1 MTLNSQ
7 LPTSH
12 DGPSISYTN
21 PTPKR
26 STIRYKDLH
35 EIGKNLLIGG
45 GRSAQQVANFVSA
58 LNVWMRTFSLK
69 PEDFVGP
76 EFSTEFDK
84 HLLKFSDLHGERLAH
99 RTLKDRQEQIIQWQ
113 QILSAQNRTDSLPP
127 SFHEAVQVM
136 LHASGMTKAEACRRA
151 GISPPTLNRWLT
163 GPELPDVSS
172 IPAVE
177 SLARALG
184 FNIDA
189 LTSRLPPRRRM
200 RYARHAKS
208 ETKRSAFS
216 ERVARNRK
224 DTPGFAL
231 KATQRIQEQWHDVI
245 AFKTD
250 TTRETATK
258 HNSWR
263 LKPLESTGTRVYW
276 QMLFDGY
283 VCVTA
288 GVAWNAISNYLGY
301 LKLPRPKG
309 QGTPENEADTLAWL
323 TFPELIRQYLV
334 WNRRRAGNIRHQGL
348 VTFLQTI
355 LSFIAPTRGFVWN
368 TPSLAKSLPDGRF
381 HVSAAD
387 WQEHCARA
395 HEKISAQLKAL
406 LNEGQPVRS
415 RESHNR
421 AAVILN
427 SAHPLKELLRLP
439 KSLEENPPPP
449 AHLRDYR
456 AWLRDIVL
464 IKLLVSNPLRAN
476 HFSVMTYRPDGTGNL
491 YRTSTGE
498 WRLRFL
504 ASDFKNEKGA
514 ANTDYDVAVEPS
526 VWPWIQRYLSEARPY
541 AVDADLTDYFLLPFV
556 RGPRAQDE
564 GKTWTA
570 RKKTNHPA
578 VMALEE
584 HNLQPSGNW
593 LSDCIASRVY
603 ILTKLYLPET
613 NGFRPHTIRHIIA
626 TDHLKRHPR
635 DYLTVA
641 HLLHDKLDTVI
652 KNYGHLTVD
661 DGLRVLHS
669 GVQEAMA
676 ELANA

>member
-1 MTLNSQ
+1 
-7 LPTSH
+7 
-12 DGPSISYTN
+12 
-21 PTPKR
+21 
-26 STIRYKDLH
+26 
-35 EIGKNLLIGG
+35 
-45 GRSAQQVANFVSA
+45 
-58 LNVWMRTFSLK
+58 MRTFSLK

-76 EFSTEFDK
+76 EFTTEFDK
-84 HLLKFSDLHGERLAH
+84 HLLKFSDIHMERLAP
-99 RTLKDRQEQIIQWQ
+99 RTLKDRQEQIIQWE
-113 QILSAQNRTDSLPP
+113 QILSAQNRADSLPH

-136 LHASGMTKAEACRRA
+136 LHASGLTKAEACRRA

-172 IPAVE
+172 VPAVE
-177 SLARALG
+177 SLARTLG
-184 FNIDA
+184 FKVNS
-189 LTSRLPPRRRM
+189 LTSRLPPRRRP
-200 RYARHAKS
+200 RYSRHAK
-208 ETKRSAFS
+208 TGATLTAFC

-231 KATQRIQEQWHDVI
+231 KPTDRIRKQWLEVI

-250 TTRETATK
+250 TTREVATK

-263 LKPLESTGTRVYW
+263 LKPLESTGSRVNW
-276 QMLFDGY
+276 AMLFEGY

-288 GVAWNAISNYLGY
+288 GVTWNAISNYLGY

-309 QGTPENEADTLAWL
+309 QGIPENEADTLAWL
-323 TFPELIRQYLV
+323 TFPDLIRQYLV
-334 WNRRRAGNIRHQGL
+334 WNRRRAGNIRHHGL

-355 LSFIAPTRGFVWN
+355 LSFIAPLRGIVWN
-368 TPSLAKSLPDGRF
+368 TPSLAESLPEGRF
-381 HVSAAD
+381 HVSSAE

-395 HEKISAQLKAL
+395 HEKISTQLKAL
-406 LNEGQPVRS
+406 LNEGPPVRS

-421 AAVILN
+421 AAIILN

-439 KSLEENPPPP
+439 KALKENPPPP

-456 AWLRDIVL
+456 AWLRDVVL
-464 IKLLVSNPLRAN
+464 VKLLVSNPLRAN

-498 WRLRFL
+498 WRLRFQ

-514 ANTDYDVAVEPS
+514 ANTDYDVAVERS

-570 RKKTNHPA
+570 RKKTNYTTA
-578 VMALEE
+578 TALDE

-593 LSDCIASRVY
+593 LSDSIATRVCV
-603 ILTKLYLPET
+603 LTKLYLPET
-613 NGFRPHTIRHIIA
+613 NGFRPHTVRHIIA

-676 ELANA
+676 ELANV